1 PEEQP
6 GNGRERL
13 TGRACGVHESSAIE
27 VIALHLTWAP
37 SHTGV
42 PNASANCRHNSEEQ
56 IGLRPA
62 GTERGDAAVSGPE
75 ELARVAQP
83 MTERLVRL
91 ADVCQMTG
99 QAVDELERR
108 ESRSS
113 GSMALQ
119 DGSRTFPG
127 SSSVHSSPRIPSSVT
142 RP

>member
-56 IGLRPA
+56 IGLRAA

-99 QAVDELERR
+99 QAVDELDAASPARAAAWRFRMVLEPSRGQVAYTPRR
-108 ESRSS
+108 E
-113 GSMALQ
+113 
-119 DGSRTFPG
+119 
-127 SSSVHSSPRIPSSVT
+127 
-142 RP
+142 